1 MIHDKYYRRQYV
13 IGSIAIVVVLIY
25 IIRLFSLQIID
36 QSTQAKAE
44 NNAQLKQTLYP
55 SRGLI
60 YDRNGE
66 LLVTNQPIYEVTMV
80 VKEITKQHFDTT
92 SFCQALHI
100 DDEEFKT
107 RMANMTNRRK
117 NRGYSS
123 YTPQIFMQNLK
134 QTEVAQLQQE
144 LYKYPGIDVRV
155 RTLRDYTHPIASH
168 VLGNVGEVNNKDLNR
183 DDYY

>member
-66 LLVTNQPIYEVTMV
+66 LLVTNQPIY
-80 VKEITKQHFDTT
+80 
-92 SFCQALHI
+92 
-100 DDEEFKT
+100 
-107 RMANMTNRRK
+107 
-117 NRGYSS
+117 
-123 YTPQIFMQNLK
+123 
-134 QTEVAQLQQE
+134 
-144 LYKYPGIDVRV
+144 
-155 RTLRDYTHPIASH
+155 
-168 VLGNVGEVNNKDLNR
+168 
-183 DDYY
+183 

>member
-13 IGSIAIVVVLIY
+13 IGSIAIAVVLIY

-66 LLVTNQPIYEVTMV
+66 LLVANQPIYEVTMI
-80 VKEITKQHFDTT
+80 VKEMQTCLFDTVG
-92 SFCQALHI
+92 FCKALQI
-100 DDEEFKT
+100 DSMEFQK
-107 RMANMTNRRK
+107 RMNNMTNRRK
-117 NRGYSS
+117 NRGYSRFS
-123 YTPQIFMQNLK
+123 PQVFMDQL
-134 QTEVAQLQQE
+134 QQEEVAALQQE
-144 LYKYPGIDVRV
+144 LYKYAGVDIRC
-155 RTLRDYTHPIASH
+155 RRLRDKMYPIA
-168 VLGNVGEVNNKDLNR
+168 
-183 DDYY
+183 